1 MLLTIC
7 IKYQQAGCKNL
18 RYIVGIKVLFSIS
31 KLFFSV
37 SCDWLDQDTTLPDE
51 MFVPEYKSKV
61 SATIGSWGWPLRF

>member
-1 MLLTIC
+1 M
-7 IKYQQAGCKNL
+7 YQIPAGWLQKFEIYCWYKSSFFNF
-18 RYIVGIKVLFSIS
+18 KTF
-31 KLFFSV
+31 FFSV